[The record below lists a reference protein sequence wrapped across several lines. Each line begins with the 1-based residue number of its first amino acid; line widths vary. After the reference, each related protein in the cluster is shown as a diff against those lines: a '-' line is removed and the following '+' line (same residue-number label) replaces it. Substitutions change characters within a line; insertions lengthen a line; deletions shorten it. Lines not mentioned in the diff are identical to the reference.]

1 MKRFVSI
8 LIATATLLTALT
20 SCRQES
26 KKATF
31 YIKSAWETTDDGW
44 VYVMNYED
52 FYKPGNH
59 DDLIKYWFYGF
70 NVRYRFNDDYITT
83 VYKPSEDPSRG
94 NGVTSVIVPSVL
106 LAGNGPEKEKRD
118 MQLINGTIL
127 DSKKSVDELLA
138 LDPHDYNFESI
149 DKDMFFRL
157 LHECLE
163 SEIPEDRQDQIY
175 RDKDARNL
183 LTEQMYIDG
192 YKFQVGSVNVSLGYV
207 GVVYI
212 DILYR
217 TGDGYK
223 DYIQLSDMIDDGS
236 ATDEQR
242 EIFSKLQRIASDCM
256 EQESYIANA
265 DSYKNDKIGEVEF
278 ERLYKMMQNIHINN
292 YGQYEVDTSGLAYSY
307 QGEPEE

>member
-1 MKRFVSI
+1 MKRFISI
-8 LIATATLLTALT
+8 LIVTATLLTALT
-20 SCRQES
+20 SCSQES
-26 KKATF
+26 KKAAF
-31 YIKSAWETTDDGW
+31 FIKSAWEATDDGW

-94 NGVTSVIVPSVL
+94 SGVTSVIVPSVL
-106 LAGNGPEKEKRD
+106 LAGGGPDKEKRD

-127 DSKKSVDELLA
+127 DSGQSVDELLA
-138 LDPHDYNFESI
+138 LDPDDYAFESI

-163 SEIPEDRQDQIY
+163 SEIPEDRQDQTY
-175 RDKDARNL
+175 RDKDVRNL

-242 EIFSKLQRIASDCM
+242 EIFSKLQKIAFDCM
-256 EQESYIANA
+256 EEDSYIANA
-265 DSYKNDKIGEVEF
+265 DSYRKDKTGEVEF

-292 YGQYEVDTSGLAYSY
+292 YGQYEVDTSSLAYSY
-307 QGEPEE
+307 PGEPEE

>member
-94 NGVTSVIVPSVL
+94 SGVTSVIVPSVL
-106 LAGNGPEKEKRD
+106 LAGNGPEDEKRD

-127 DSKKSVDELLA
+127 DSRQSVDELLA

-163 SEIPEDRQDQIY
+163 SEIPEDRQDQTY

>member
-8 LIATATLLTALT
+8 LIVTATLLTALT

-83 VYKPSEDPSRG
+83 VYKPSEDTSRG
-94 NGVTSVIVPSVL
+94 SGVTSVIVPSVL
-106 LAGNGPEKEKRD
+106 LAGNGPEEEKRD

-127 DSKKSVDELLA
+127 DSRQSVDELLA

>member
-94 NGVTSVIVPSVL
+94 SGVTSVIVPSVL
-106 LAGNGPEKEKRD
+106 LAGNGPEEEKRD

-127 DSKKSVDELLA
+127 DSRQSVDELLA

-163 SEIPEDRQDQIY
+163 SEIPEDRQDQTY

-307 QGEPEE
+307 PGEPEE